1 MSCPSCQDPSGFLPK
16 LHLKDKR
23 SSSLLTM
30 GNGQAQHP
38 RSKRKMWVGNSIRV
52 ASEENVQNL
61 LDKGKDKVWYKG
73 KQLTTL

>member
-1 MSCPSCQDPSGFLPK
+1 
-16 LHLKDKR
+16 
-23 SSSLLTM
+23 M